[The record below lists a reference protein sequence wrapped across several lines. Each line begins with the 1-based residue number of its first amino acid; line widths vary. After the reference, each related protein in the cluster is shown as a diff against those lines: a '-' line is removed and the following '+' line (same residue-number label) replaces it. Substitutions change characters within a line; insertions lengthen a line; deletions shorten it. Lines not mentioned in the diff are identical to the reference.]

1 MKKSDFK
8 DKSSVLFIGKGI
20 IILSLVITSSLSFV
34 LGFFV
39 GKSYNPALE
48 NQISVLPPQES
59 DIVAKDGAIV
69 SSETTVQQHSA
80 NEIQTAPTPPET
92 QKTGQANQAQEIKA
106 QEGTKK
112 HSEVQQKKELLNQ
125 AQEKGSA
132 KLKADHKTNESK
144 NQGTPKT
151 RKYTVQAGAFKNEAD
166 ADSLKSKLDNKG
178 YKTFVIPFRTKK
190 HEKLFK
196 VMVGEFSTRKD
207 ADFLSIKLKKTEGLK
222 TFVTFKP

>member
-1 MKKSDFK
+1 MKRSDFK

-20 IILSLVITSSLSFV
+20 IILSLVITSSLSFM

-48 NQISVLPPQES
+48 NQISAIPPQEI
-59 DIVAKDGAIV
+59 DIAKDRAIV
-69 SSETTVQQHSA
+69 NSETTVQQQPA

-92 QKTGQANQAQEIKA
+92 QKTGQANQAQETKA

-112 HSEVQQKKELLNQ
+112 QSEVQQKKELLNQ
-125 AQEKGSA
+125 AQVKESA

-144 NQGTPKT
+144 DQVTLKT

-166 ADSLKSKLDNKG
+166 ADLLKAKLDKKG
-178 YKTFVIPFRTKK
+178 YKTFVIPFHTKK

-196 VMVGEFSTRKD
+196 VMVGEFSTRKE
-207 ADFLSIKLKKTEGLK
+207 ADFLSIKLKKAEGLK
-222 TFVTFKP
+222 AFVTFKP

>member
-1 MKKSDFK
+1 MKRSDFK

-20 IILSLVITSSLSFV
+20 IILSLVIASSLSFI

-48 NQISVLPPQES
+48 NQISAIPPQES
-59 DIVAKDGAIV
+59 DIAKDRAIV
-69 SSETTVQQHSA
+69 NSETTVQQQPA
-80 NEIQTAPTPPET
+80 NEIQTTPIPPET
-92 QKTGQANQAQEIKA
+92 QKTGQTNQTQETKA

-112 HSEVQQKKELLNQ
+112 QSEVQQKKEPLNQ
-125 AQEKGSA
+125 AQVKESA

-144 NQGTPKT
+144 DQGTSKT
-151 RKYTVQAGAFKNEAD
+151 RKYTIQAGAFKNEAD
-166 ADSLKSKLDNKG
+166 ADSLKAKLDKKG

-196 VMVGEFSTRKD
+196 VMVGEFSTRKE